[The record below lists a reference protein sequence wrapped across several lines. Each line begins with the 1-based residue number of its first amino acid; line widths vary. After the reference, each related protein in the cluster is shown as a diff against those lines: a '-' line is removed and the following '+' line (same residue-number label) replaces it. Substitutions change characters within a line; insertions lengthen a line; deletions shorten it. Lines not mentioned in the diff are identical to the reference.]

1 MRSSIFHLHHDN
13 IDIWLPFSEFVE
25 TQAKGLTKP
34 RLENAVEGTGSW
46 VLQED
51 EQMKERC
58 MLLVVTHK

>member
-34 RLENAVEGTGSW
+34 RLEKVVEGTGS
-46 VLQED
+46 
-51 EQMKERC
+51 
-58 MLLVVTHK
+58 